1 MEWGLVDHM
10 PMPDRD
16 LHAHPVRTR
25 TTGVKRGRELQ
36 DGVFAFE
43 IFSKVTAKQLIDV
56 IETWSDHVERTLPR
70 SRDVKGG
77 L

>member
-1 MEWGLVDHM
+1 
-10 PMPDRD
+10 MPDRD